1 MFTSAI
7 TLLQGVTAVL
17 AGTETKPESFFP
29 AYCLSMINWV
39 IISQVLL
46 STFDRVIRRHEK
58 EAILQNSSA
67 WESPRREFREVFR
80 VPTTRGGSSFGG
92 SYFTSP
98 DNVTHRSAETSS
110 YMVSD
115 PFRSRRGSLSSRMRS
130 KSFTERELLSRL
142 DPMREEPTPGTS
154 TTSSHLHPLEC
165 PASPV
170 PSSPRSIATSS
181 THILPRQTRGN
192 G

>member
-1 MFTSAI
+1 MI
-7 TLLQGVTAVL
+7 TLLQGITSVL

-29 AYCLSMINWV
+29 AYCLSMINWI

-58 EAILQNSSA
+58 EATLQSPSA
-67 WESPRREFREVFR
+67 WEPARREFREVFR
-80 VPTTRGGSSFGG
+80 VPTTRGGSSLGG
-92 SYFTSP
+92 SHFTSP
-98 DNVTHRSAETSS
+98 DSVTHRSAETPS

-115 PFRSRRGSLSSRMRS
+115 PFRSRRGSWSSRMRS
-130 KSFTERELLSRL
+130 KSFTERELLPRL
-142 DPMREEPTPGTS
+142 DPMHEEPTPGTS
-154 TTSSHLHPLEC
+154 LPIMSPHLHPLEC

-170 PSSPRSIATSS
+170 PSSPRSIATSI
-181 THILPRQTRGN
+181 THALPRQSRGN